1 MAAFKDKKN
10 GSWYVQFRYTDW
22 RGERQQK
29 LKRGFATK
37 KEAQAWER
45 EFLMQKQADVNMSFE
60 SFVALYE
67 KDVKPKLK
75 LNTWLS
81 KEHIIRTKILPY
93 FKKRK
98 LSEITARDVIDWQ
111 NEIRQHTKSSGE
123 SYSPDYLKNVHLR
136 KLLFAQG
143 YRYRI
148 ADKSVPGHPDIFLR
162 KYNTAV
168 FVNGCFWHR
177 HPGCKYAYTPKSR
190 VEFWQKKFD
199 DNVRRDSAVK
209 AELLEHGI
217 KCLIVWECTIKR
229 MVKSSDVEKRIIQQ
243 CTGFLRAKEMLLEL

>member
-1 MAAFKDKKN
+1 MADIV
-10 GSWYVQFRYTDW
+10 SP
-22 RGERQQK
+22 E
-29 LKRGFATK
+29 KRS
-37 KEAQAWER
+37 R
-45 EFLMQKQADVNMSFE
+45 NMS
-60 SFVALYE
+60 AIR
-67 KDVKPKLK
+67 
-75 LNTWLS
+75 S
-81 KEHIIRTKILPY
+81 K
-93 FKKRK
+93 
-98 LSEITARDVIDWQ
+98 
-111 NEIRQHTKSSGE
+111 NTKSE
-123 SYSPDYLKNVHLR
+123 VYLR

-162 KYNTAV
+162 KYNTAI

-217 KCLIVWECTIKR
+217 KLLTVWECAIRRMQRDKIEEERALAKIIFFIK
-229 MVKSSDVEKRIIQQ
+229 SNEKNAEI
-243 CTGFLRAKEMLLEL
+243 M